1 MKKTHGFGQW
11 HTHLE
16 RLKTKYVPSVS
27 ECVPTICG
35 PKKANDLLVSQM
47 HHSGVFDRDEQMSMP
62 YLMLPKFIAPL
73 EETAV
78 QNHKSVSGSSGSQ
91 FQLKAEVFQGGF
103 YFISEF
109 FCGWERETWAP
120 TGNSWRAP
128 ETSAFR
134 FATWIPIM
142 LPSFSSKIWQRTQG
156 ATLQN
161 GWSAAHSLPC
171 WQDVSVCCL
180 SADGNERQAANSHG
194 VPQRH
199 PFTMMTSMK
208 P

>member
-1 MKKTHGFGQW
+1 M
-11 HTHLE
+11 
-16 RLKTKYVPSVS
+16 
-27 ECVPTICG
+27 
-35 PKKANDLLVSQM
+35 D
-47 HHSGVFDRDEQMSMP
+47 
-62 YLMLPKFIAPL
+62 
-73 EETAV
+73 
-78 QNHKSVSGSSGSQ
+78 SVSGTPIWKDWKRSMSQVYPNVSLQYVSLRRPITSSFHKCITVEFLIVMNKCPNISSAKIDSTSGRNRCSKPQKHQLAPVAPQ
-91 FQLKAEVFQGGF
+91 FQLKFGWSWIKGGF

-171 WQDVSVCCL
+171 WQDVTVCCL
-180 SADGNERQAANSHG
+180 SADGNERQAANLYG

-199 PFTMMTSMK
+199 PFIMMTSMK
-208 P
+208 A